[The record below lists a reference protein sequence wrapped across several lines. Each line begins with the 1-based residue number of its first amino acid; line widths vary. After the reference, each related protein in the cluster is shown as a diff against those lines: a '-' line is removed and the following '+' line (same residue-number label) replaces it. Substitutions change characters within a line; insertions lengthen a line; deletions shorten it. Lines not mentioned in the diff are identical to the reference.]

1 MNVEQL
7 ADELLD
13 TSETEWPMWFAVHTE
28 ALSLAL
34 IEVLKRRSDDLIKS
48 ETDLA
53 ERITRA
59 ALKVADQLPGDSA
72 ARALALWTLGNWAA
86 YRQPEEAVR
95 CYCEALAIYERS
107 ADSEA
112 IARISSNLIFV
123 YSTLGR
129 FEEALTF
136 AEQARQFLQHDH
148 GPVRYRVIFLMNYGL
163 LLYELGRYQEALTV
177 NAEASALAQQYGM
190 QEEWA
195 EEEWAELQV
204 NQAFTLA
211 ATGQLNEC
219 EPLLLTARATLEQ
232 LPSKPSL
239 TTARI
244 DLNLGDYYSVT
255 GNLSMALQC
264 FRRARNGFV
273 VQGVTMD
280 EASVL
285 LYEADLLRR
294 LGALREARNTY
305 HRAYQMFVSEK
316 LEQYA
321 AQSLLAGAAVRRA
334 LNPADPELPTMLT
347 QAYHTFTR
355 LNLPVWRNETI
366 LEQAQFALT
375 TGNVAQAES
384 LLSGEWEADAP
395 LPLTIRHLLLWGHLC
410 LAQGDNSTARTA
422 FTTALERSRESA
434 EIWLQRDALVALGN
448 ALAVEHPEQAM
459 DYLAEAA
466 QIDDLMRADLS
477 VAELTAEF
485 QARRNDALP
494 RLAQLELQTERICEA
509 LQTVWR
515 WKGSA
520 LIDLI
525 QRHDSQAQIDPKLEN
540 LQEQIAKLRW
550 ELERSQRD
558 DQRAYKVETLRDQLH
573 KLEEQ
578 VYHERR
584 YLLNQRNRSPSS
596 NVYHWQTVH
605 ARLDADCLIE
615 YVCFGDELYAFCVTR
630 DGNCTVTSLGLAS
643 DISELL
649 QRLEL
654 KNVSFLRLSR
664 EQQQQRGQVFTR
676 DVQVLLKRLYQA
688 LIAPL
693 LGLPSEGK
701 LLIAPCPPFH
711 LAPFAALWD
720 GSNYLIE
727 RYTIEQIPTGSLLAI
742 PAPTGPSG
750 PALAIGASAG
760 GVLQAVEKEIKA
772 IADILPDC
780 QVYIDDPAALDALHQ
795 QTPPPRIVHLSAHT
809 VFDDEPT
816 IFAGLHLADRI
827 FTIEECY
834 RLNLTGTDLVTLNGC
849 TTAYGME
856 SGGALI
862 AFQSAFLVAG
872 ARRLLVS
879 LWPIND
885 ELAAEFMTRFY
896 RILAGEPEVTAAL
909 RQTQQALL
917 REPEWSHPAI
927 WSAFGLIRR

>member
-7 ADELLD
+7 ADELLR
-13 TSETEWPMWFAVHTE
+13 TPETEWPMWFVTHAG
-28 ALSLAL
+28 ALSPAL
-34 IEVLKRRSDDLIKS
+34 IAALKRRSDRLIKS
-48 ETDLA
+48 ETVLA

-59 ALKVADQLPGDSA
+59 ALTVADQLPGDSV
-72 ARALALWTLGNWAA
+72 ARALALWARGNWAA

-95 CYCEALAIYERS
+95 CYREALAVYEGS

-136 AEQARQFLQHDH
+136 AEQARQLLQHDNELT
-148 GPVRYRVIFLMNYGL
+148 VQYRVIFLMNYGL

-177 NAEASALAQQYGM
+177 NAEASALAQQHGM
-190 QEEWA
+190 H
-195 EEEWAELQV
+195 EEWAELQV

-219 EPLLLTARATLEQ
+219 EPLLLTARTTLEQ
-232 LPSKPSL
+232 FPSKPSL
-239 TTARI
+239 TIARI
-244 DLNLGDYYSVT
+244 DLNLGDYYSIT
-255 GNLSMALQC
+255 GNLAEALRC

-273 VQGVTMD
+273 AQDVTMD
-280 EASVL
+280 KASVL

-294 LGALREARNTY
+294 LGALRAARNAY
-305 HRAYQMFVSEK
+305 RQAYQMFVNEK

-321 AQSLLAGAAVRRA
+321 AQALLAGAAVRRA
-334 LNPADPELPTMLT
+334 LNPADPELSTILT
-347 QAYHTFTR
+347 QAYRIFSE
-355 LNLPVWRNETI
+355 LNLPVWRNETV
-366 LEQAQFALT
+366 LEQARLALIS
-375 TGNVAQAES
+375 GDYAQAES
-384 LLSGEWEADAP
+384 LLTREWDADAP

-515 WKGSA
+515 WRGGA

-525 QRHDSQAQIDPKLEN
+525 QRHGSQAQIDPKLEN

-550 ELERSQRD
+550 ELERSKRD

-862 AFQSAFLVAG
+862 AFQSAFLIAG

-909 RQTQQALL
+909 RQTQQELL

>member
-7 ADELLD
+7 ADELLR
-13 TSETEWPMWFAVHTE
+13 TPETEWPMWFVTHAG
-28 ALSLAL
+28 ALSPAL
-34 IEVLKRRSDDLIKS
+34 IAALKRRSDRLIKS
-48 ETDLA
+48 ETVLA

-59 ALKVADQLPGDSA
+59 ALTVADQLPGDSV
-72 ARALALWTLGNWAA
+72 ARALALWARGNWAA
-86 YRQPEEAVR
+86 YCQPEEAVR
-95 CYCEALAIYERS
+95 FYREALAVYEGS

-136 AEQARQFLQHDH
+136 AEQARQLLQHDNELT
-148 GPVRYRVIFLMNYGL
+148 VQYRVIFLMNYGL

-177 NAEASALAQQYGM
+177 NAETSALAQQHGM
-190 QEEWA
+190 QEEL
-195 EEEWAELQV
+195 AELQV

-219 EPLLLTARATLEQ
+219 ESLLLAARATLEQ

-239 TTARI
+239 TIARI
-244 DLNLGDYYSVT
+244 DLNLGDYYSIT
-255 GNLSMALQC
+255 GNLAEALRC
-264 FRRARNGFV
+264 FRRARDEFSA
-273 VQGVTMD
+273 QGVMMD
-280 EASVL
+280 YASVL

-305 HRAYQMFVSEK
+305 HRAYQTFVNEK

-347 QAYHTFTR
+347 QAYHTFTQ

-366 LEQAQFALT
+366 LEQARFALT
-375 TGNVAQAES
+375 TGNIAQAES

-395 LPLTIRHLLLWGHLC
+395 LPLNIRHLLLVGELRQM
-410 LAQGDNSTARTA
+410 QGDHETARTV
-422 FTTALERSRESA
+422 FTTALAQSRKISH
-434 EIWLQRDALVALGN
+434 IWLQREALVALSN
-448 ALAVEHPEQAM
+448 RLAVDHPEQAIQH
-459 DYLAEAA
+459 LAEAA

-477 VAELTAEF
+477 VAELIAEF

-494 RLAQLELQTERICEA
+494 LLAQLELQTKQVYAA
-509 LQTVWR
+509 LQNVWR
-515 WKGSA
+515 WKGGA

-525 QRHDSQAQIDPKLEN
+525 QRHDGQVQIDPALESAHK
-540 LQEQIAKLRW
+540 QIAKLRW
-550 ELERSQRD
+550 ELERKQRD
-558 DQRAYKVETLRDQLH
+558 GESVEKIEALRDQLRR
-573 KLEEQ
+573 LEEE

-584 YLLNQRNRSPSS
+584 YLLNQRNHSPFPATHS
-596 NVYHWQTVH
+596 WQTVQ
-605 ARLDADCLIE
+605 ARFDADCLIE
-615 YVCFGDELYAFCVTR
+615 YVCFGDELHAFCVTR
-630 DGNCTVTSLGLAS
+630 DGNCTVTSLGFAS

-664 EQQQQRGQVFTR
+664 EQQQQRGQALTR
-676 DVQVLLKRLYQA
+676 DAQALLKRLYQV

-693 LGLPSEGK
+693 PGLPSEGK

-727 RYTIEQIPTGSLLAI
+727 RYTIEQIPTGALLAI
-742 PAPTGPSG
+742 PTPTGPSG
-750 PALAIGASAG
+750 PALVIGASAE

-780 QVYIDDPAALDALHQ
+780 QVYIDEPAALDALHQ

-834 RLNLTGTDLVTLNGC
+834 RLNLTGTELVTLNGC

-862 AFQSAFLVAG
+862 AFQSAFLIAG

-879 LWPIND
+879 LWPVND

-896 RILAGEPEVTAAL
+896 RRLAGEPEVTAAL
-909 RQTQQALL
+909 RQTQQELL

>member
-1 MNVEQL
+1 
-7 ADELLD
+7 
-13 TSETEWPMWFAVHTE
+13 
-28 ALSLAL
+28 
-34 IEVLKRRSDDLIKS
+34 
-48 ETDLA
+48 
-53 ERITRA
+53 
-59 ALKVADQLPGDSA
+59 
-72 ARALALWTLGNWAA
+72 
-86 YRQPEEAVR
+86 
-95 CYCEALAIYERS
+95 
-107 ADSEA
+107 
-112 IARISSNLIFV
+112 
-123 YSTLGR
+123 
-129 FEEALTF
+129 
-136 AEQARQFLQHDH
+136 
-148 GPVRYRVIFLMNYGL
+148 
-163 LLYELGRYQEALTV
+163 
-177 NAEASALAQQYGM
+177 
-190 QEEWA
+190 
-195 EEEWAELQV
+195 
-204 NQAFTLA
+204 
-211 ATGQLNEC
+211 
-219 EPLLLTARATLEQ
+219 
-232 LPSKPSL
+232 
-239 TTARI
+239 
-244 DLNLGDYYSVT
+244 
-255 GNLSMALQC
+255 MALQC

-294 LGALREARNTY
+294 LGALRAARNAY
-305 HRAYQMFVSEK
+305 RQAYQMFVNEK

-321 AQSLLAGAAVRRA
+321 AQALLAGAAVRRA
-334 LNPADPELPTMLT
+334 LNPADPELSTILT
-347 QAYHTFTR
+347 QAYRIFSE
-355 LNLPVWRNETI
+355 LNLPVWRNETV
-366 LEQAQFALT
+366 LEQARLALIS
-375 TGNVAQAES
+375 GDYAQAES
-384 LLSGEWEADAP
+384 LLTREWDADAP

-515 WKGSA
+515 WKGGA

-525 QRHDSQAQIDPKLEN
+525 QRHGSQAQIDPKLEN

-550 ELERSQRD
+550 ELERSKRD

-630 DGNCTVTSLGLAS
+630 DGNCTVTPLGFAA

-654 KNVSFLRLSR
+654 KNVSFLRLSH
-664 EQQQQRGQVFTR
+664 EQRQQRSQAFIR

-750 PALAIGASAG
+750 PALVIGASAG

-862 AFQSAFLVAG
+862 AFQSAFLIAG

-885 ELAAEFMTRFY
+885 ELAAEFMTRLY

-909 RQTQQALL
+909 RQTQQELL

>member
-1 MNVEQL
+1 
-7 ADELLD
+7 
-13 TSETEWPMWFAVHTE
+13 
-28 ALSLAL
+28 
-34 IEVLKRRSDDLIKS
+34 
-48 ETDLA
+48 
-53 ERITRA
+53 
-59 ALKVADQLPGDSA
+59 
-72 ARALALWTLGNWAA
+72 
-86 YRQPEEAVR
+86 
-95 CYCEALAIYERS
+95 
-107 ADSEA
+107 
-112 IARISSNLIFV
+112 
-123 YSTLGR
+123 
-129 FEEALTF
+129 
-136 AEQARQFLQHDH
+136 
-148 GPVRYRVIFLMNYGL
+148 
-163 LLYELGRYQEALTV
+163 
-177 NAEASALAQQYGM
+177 
-190 QEEWA
+190 
-195 EEEWAELQV
+195 
-204 NQAFTLA
+204 
-211 ATGQLNEC
+211 
-219 EPLLLTARATLEQ
+219 
-232 LPSKPSL
+232 
-239 TTARI
+239 
-244 DLNLGDYYSVT
+244 
-255 GNLSMALQC
+255 
-264 FRRARNGFV
+264 
-273 VQGVTMD
+273 
-280 EASVL
+280 
-285 LYEADLLRR
+285 
-294 LGALREARNTY
+294 
-305 HRAYQMFVSEK
+305 MFVNEK

-321 AQSLLAGAAVRRA
+321 AQALLAGAAVRRA
-334 LNPADPELPTMLT
+334 LNPADPELSTILT
-347 QAYHTFTR
+347 QAYRIFSE
-355 LNLPVWRNETI
+355 LNLPVWRNETV
-366 LEQAQFALT
+366 LEQARLALIS
-375 TGNVAQAES
+375 GDYAQAES
-384 LLSGEWEADAP
+384 LLTREWDADAP

-515 WKGSA
+515 WKGGA

-525 QRHDSQAQIDPKLEN
+525 QRHGSQAQIDPKLEN

-862 AFQSAFLVAG
+862 AFQSAFLIAG

-909 RQTQQALL
+909 RQTQQELL

>member
-1 MNVEQL
+1 
-7 ADELLD
+7 
-13 TSETEWPMWFAVHTE
+13 
-28 ALSLAL
+28 
-34 IEVLKRRSDDLIKS
+34 
-48 ETDLA
+48 
-53 ERITRA
+53 
-59 ALKVADQLPGDSA
+59 
-72 ARALALWTLGNWAA
+72 
-86 YRQPEEAVR
+86 
-95 CYCEALAIYERS
+95 
-107 ADSEA
+107 
-112 IARISSNLIFV
+112 
-123 YSTLGR
+123 
-129 FEEALTF
+129 
-136 AEQARQFLQHDH
+136 
-148 GPVRYRVIFLMNYGL
+148 
-163 LLYELGRYQEALTV
+163 
-177 NAEASALAQQYGM
+177 
-190 QEEWA
+190 
-195 EEEWAELQV
+195 
-204 NQAFTLA
+204 
-211 ATGQLNEC
+211 
-219 EPLLLTARATLEQ
+219 
-232 LPSKPSL
+232 
-239 TTARI
+239 
-244 DLNLGDYYSVT
+244 
-255 GNLSMALQC
+255 
-264 FRRARNGFV
+264 
-273 VQGVTMD
+273 
-280 EASVL
+280 
-285 LYEADLLRR
+285 
-294 LGALREARNTY
+294 
-305 HRAYQMFVSEK
+305 
-316 LEQYA
+316 
-321 AQSLLAGAAVRRA
+321 
-334 LNPADPELPTMLT
+334 
-347 QAYHTFTR
+347 
-355 LNLPVWRNETI
+355 
-366 LEQAQFALT
+366 
-375 TGNVAQAES
+375 
-384 LLSGEWEADAP
+384 
-395 LPLTIRHLLLWGHLC
+395 
-410 LAQGDNSTARTA
+410 
-422 FTTALERSRESA
+422 
-434 EIWLQRDALVALGN
+434 
-448 ALAVEHPEQAM
+448 
-459 DYLAEAA
+459 
-466 QIDDLMRADLS
+466 MRADLS

-515 WKGSA
+515 WKGGA

-525 QRHDSQAQIDPKLEN
+525 QRHGSQAQIDPKLEN

-550 ELERSQRD
+550 ELERSKRD

-676 DVQVLLKRLYQA
+676 DVQILLKRLYQA

-750 PALAIGASAG
+750 PALVIGASAG

-816 IFAGLHLADRI
+816 IFAGLHLA
-827 FTIEECY
+827 
-834 RLNLTGTDLVTLNGC
+834 
-849 TTAYGME
+849 
-856 SGGALI
+856 
-862 AFQSAFLVAG
+862 
-872 ARRLLVS
+872 
-879 LWPIND
+879 
-885 ELAAEFMTRFY
+885 
-896 RILAGEPEVTAAL
+896 
-909 RQTQQALL
+909 ALL
-917 REPEWSHPAI
+917 LLLTTQAQEAHV
-927 WSAFGLIRR
+927 F

>member
-72 ARALALWTLGNWAA
+72 ARALALWARGNWAA

-177 NAEASALAQQYGM
+177 NAETSALAQQYGM
-190 QEEWA
+190 Q
-195 EEEWAELQV
+195 EEWAELQV

-239 TTARI
+239 TIARI

-366 LEQAQFALT
+366 LERAQFALT

-395 LPLTIRHLLLWGHLC
+395 LPLNIRHLLLVGELRQM
-410 LAQGDNSTARTA
+410 QGDYETARTV
-422 FTTALERSRESA
+422 FTTALEQSREISH
-434 EIWLQRDALVALGN
+434 IWLQREALVALGN
-448 ALAVEHPEQAM
+448 RLAADHPEQAIQH
-459 DYLAEAA
+459 LAEAA

-477 VAELTAEF
+477 VA
-485 QARRNDALP
+485 
-494 RLAQLELQTERICEA
+494 
-509 LQTVWR
+509 
-515 WKGSA
+515 
-520 LIDLI
+520 
-525 QRHDSQAQIDPKLEN
+525 
-540 LQEQIAKLRW
+540 
-550 ELERSQRD
+550 
-558 DQRAYKVETLRDQLH
+558 
-573 KLEEQ
+573 
-578 VYHERR
+578 
-584 YLLNQRNRSPSS
+584 
-596 NVYHWQTVH
+596 
-605 ARLDADCLIE
+605 
-615 YVCFGDELYAFCVTR
+615 
-630 DGNCTVTSLGLAS
+630 
-643 DISELL
+643 
-649 QRLEL
+649 
-654 KNVSFLRLSR
+654 
-664 EQQQQRGQVFTR
+664 
-676 DVQVLLKRLYQA
+676 
-688 LIAPL
+688 
-693 LGLPSEGK
+693 
-701 LLIAPCPPFH
+701 
-711 LAPFAALWD
+711 
-720 GSNYLIE
+720 
-727 RYTIEQIPTGSLLAI
+727 
-742 PAPTGPSG
+742 
-750 PALAIGASAG
+750 
-760 GVLQAVEKEIKA
+760 
-772 IADILPDC
+772 
-780 QVYIDDPAALDALHQ
+780 
-795 QTPPPRIVHLSAHT
+795 
-809 VFDDEPT
+809 
-816 IFAGLHLADRI
+816 
-827 FTIEECY
+827 
-834 RLNLTGTDLVTLNGC
+834 
-849 TTAYGME
+849 
-856 SGGALI
+856 
-862 AFQSAFLVAG
+862 
-872 ARRLLVS
+872 
-879 LWPIND
+879 
-885 ELAAEFMTRFY
+885 
-896 RILAGEPEVTAAL
+896 
-909 RQTQQALL
+909 
-917 REPEWSHPAI
+917 
-927 WSAFGLIRR
+927 